1 MCSALAVSMMPR
13 EYLFEKVL
21 CFPGVCLKIAYG
33 FRLFFEFMVIFVV
46 GLVLCYFLFIFDP
59 EASLN
64 GINKLI
70 QHYYEKK
77 DF

>member
-1 MCSALAVSMMPR
+1 
-13 EYLFEKVL
+13 
-21 CFPGVCLKIAYG
+21 
-33 FRLFFEFMVIFVV
+33 MVIFVV
-46 GLVLCYFLFIFDP
+46 VLVLCYFLFIFDTK
-59 EASLN
+59 ASLN

>member
-1 MCSALAVSMMPR
+1 
-13 EYLFEKVL
+13 
-21 CFPGVCLKIAYG
+21 
-33 FRLFFEFMVIFVV
+33 MVIFVV

-64 GINKLI
+64 DINKLI